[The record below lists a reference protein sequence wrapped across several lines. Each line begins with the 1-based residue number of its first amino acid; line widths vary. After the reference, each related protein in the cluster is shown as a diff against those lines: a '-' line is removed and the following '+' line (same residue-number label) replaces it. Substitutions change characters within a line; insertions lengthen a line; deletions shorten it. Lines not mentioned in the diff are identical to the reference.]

1 MKMKPTPVR
10 CARAFTLIEL
20 LVVIAI
26 IAILAAMLL
35 PALAKAK
42 QKAQG
47 IQCLSNTKQMV
58 LGFTMYADD
67 NNGNLAPNHN
77 EDGDAG
83 PSWVNGILSWDA
95 NNTDNTN
102 IFYLTGVGK
111 NAAGDPAGLFG
122 PYEKNPNVYKC
133 PADIVPC
140 NMYGGKAARCRSI
153 SMNGFIEGGAYGIH
167 AGSTWFSEWRPYN
180 KMSDMTVPKPV
191 NLICTLDEHPDSI
204 NDGWWI
210 TEVGS
215 TLTANPGYWED
226 VPSSLHNRACGL
238 SFCDGH
244 SEIHKWRTSTLVVPV
259 RQIYLNAT
267 LDIPAAQD
275 QDVLYTI
282 QHCSAPLNS
291 MGIGL

>member
-58 LGFTMYADD
+58 LGWTMYADD
-67 NNGNLAPNHN
+67 NNGNLAPNQN
-77 EDGDAG
+77 EDGDSG
-83 PSWVNGILSWDA
+83 PSWVKGILSWDA

-111 NAAGDPAGLFG
+111 NAGRPGGFVWPLQ
-122 PYEKNPNVYKC
+122 KNPNVYKC

-140 NMYGGKAARCRSI
+140 NMARPESGAVPQYLHERVYRRWRLWDTAQARPGMRSGGLTTRFLISRCRS
-153 SMNGFIEGGAYGIH
+153 
-167 AGSTWFSEWRPYN
+167 
-180 KMSDMTVPKPV
+180 
-191 NLICTLDEHPDSI
+191 L
-204 NDGWWI
+204 
-210 TEVGS
+210 
-215 TLTANPGYWED
+215 
-226 VPSSLHNRACGL
+226 
-238 SFCDGH
+238 
-244 SEIHKWRTSTLVVPV
+244 
-259 RQIYLNAT
+259 
-267 LDIPAAQD
+267 
-275 QDVLYTI
+275 
-282 QHCSAPLNS
+282 
-291 MGIGL
+291 

>member
-1 MKMKPTPVR
+1 MVSGHKAQISLRTKAMQMKPSPPR
-10 CARAFTLIEL
+10 SPRAFTLIEL

-47 IQCLSNTKQMV
+47 IQCLSNTKQMG
-58 LGFTMYADD
+58 LGLTMYADD

-77 EDGDAG
+77 EDGDCEPKLG
-83 PSWVNGILSWDA
+83 QWDSELGCQQHRQYQYFLP
-95 NNTDNTN
+95 DRRGEERRGRPGG
-102 IFYLTGVGK
+102 FVWPLREE
-111 NAAGDPAGLFG
+111 PQCLQ
-122 PYEKNPNVYKC
+122 
-133 PADIVPC
+133 VPGRHLPC
-140 NMYGGKAARCRSI
+140 TMYGQKAARCRSI

-167 AGSTWFSEWRPYN
+167 AGSTWFAEWRAYN
-180 KMSDMTVPKPV
+180 KISDMTVPKPV

-210 TEVGS
+210 TEVGA
-215 TLTANPGYWED
+215 TLTTSPGYWED

-244 SEIHKWRTSTLVVPV
+244 SEIHKWRKAGTFQPV
-259 RQIYLNAT
+259 DLF
-267 LDIPAAQD
+267 L
-275 QDVLYTI
+275 I
-282 QHCSAPLNS
+282 QRH
-291 MGIGL
+291 G